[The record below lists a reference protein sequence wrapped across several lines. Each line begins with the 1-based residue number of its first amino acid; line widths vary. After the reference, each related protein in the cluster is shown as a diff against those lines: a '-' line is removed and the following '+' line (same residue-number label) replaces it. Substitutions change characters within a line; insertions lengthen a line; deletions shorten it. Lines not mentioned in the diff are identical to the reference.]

1 MIEILDEMLQLA
13 CPGIGVKIGTKC
25 IHGKYYIDDL
35 SIMTSN
41 INHLQRIIN
50 IIEIFC
56 ESFGFKVNIS
66 KTEICVFNKRGANIP
81 NIQIR
86 YLGVLIKVV
95 DGIKYLGLIF
105 SGINKKSPNIENLAL
120 AAERARFAVQNRMN
134 KFTGLSPEIKIRL
147 GNLLIR
153 PVASFGCQIWGVN
166 FLDIKKGV
174 DNNELERVH
183 VRFLRHILGVGKNI
197 ACDNLRAEASSPAY
211 HE

>member
-1 MIEILDEMLQLA
+1 M
-13 CPGIGVKIGTKC
+13 
-25 IHGKYYIDDL
+25 
-35 SIMTSN
+35 
-41 INHLQRIIN
+41 
-50 IIEIFC
+50 
-56 ESFGFKVNIS
+56 
-66 KTEICVFNKRGANIP
+66 FNKRGANIP

-86 YLGVLIKVV
+86 YLRVLNKVV

-105 SGINKKSPNIENLAL
+105 SGINKKSLYIENLAL
-120 AAERARFAVQNRMN
+120 AAERARFAVQNPMN

-174 DNNELERVH
+174 DNNELERV
-183 VRFLRHILGVGKNI
+183 RHILGVGKNI

-211 HE
+211 HTHCILLIFRLWNTLKTNTRIMAHDIWKENIKLMLYGCHNCWSYE

>member
-1 MIEILDEMLQLA
+1 
-13 CPGIGVKIGTKC
+13 
-25 IHGKYYIDDL
+25 
-35 SIMTSN
+35 MTSN
-41 INHLQRIIN
+41 INNLQRIIN

-66 KTEICVFNKRGANIP
+66 KTEICVFNKRGTNIP

-105 SGINKKSPNIENLAL
+105 SGIQTNSPNIEILAL
-120 AAERARFAVQNRMN
+120 AEERARLAVQNRMN
-134 KFTGLSPEIKIRL
+134 NITGLSPELQIKL

-174 DNNELERVH
+174 DNE
-183 VRFLRHILGVGKNI
+183 
-197 ACDNLRAEASSPAY
+197 
-211 HE
+211 